1 MPKAVMISHDNYCL
15 LFKTFLN
22 RTLKTKN
29 TVNGKERTLSYLPL
43 SHVAG
48 QLQDILSPC
57 INGGNL
63 FIADPSVLQGNMLKF
78 LLACR
83 P

>member
-1 MPKAVMISHDNYCL
+1 MPKAVMISHDNYCMMT
-15 LFKTFLN
+15 KTVVK
-22 RTLKTKN
+22 RSLKTKN
-29 TVNGKERTLSYLPL
+29 VDTGKERTLSYLPL

-48 QLQDILSPC
+48 QLQDIIAPC
-57 INGGNL
+57 NIGGNL